1 LEHTYRGPNFLL
13 EVKRRGAHVKQCSDR
28 LAGVLLHI
36 SKSTGLCRE
45 IEFRDLDDPPT
56 GFPLDDEACAWT
68 RRNNAF
74 RSSGSAEQLAGWS
87 LIVVGDRF
95 VRSRSELSPR
105 ALTVLS
111 VGSSRAPRPWSA

>member
-1 LEHTYRGPNFLL
+1 MSLWLVRHSQRCPNCRPEGRQFGLTSRGPN
-13 EVKRRGAHVKQCSDR
+13 ATT
-28 LAGVLLHI
+28 
-36 SKSTGLCRE
+36 TGLCRE

-111 VGSSRAPRPWSA
+111 VGSSRVPRPWSA